1 MFVITMNSDSDN
13 ILNYKRNV
21 TNRYS
26 AWDEELTEREK
37 AVREAEKR
45 LGIEG
50 TKGYDEDTGTN

>member
-1 MFVITMNSDSDN
+1 MLWKNYRKN
-13 ILNYKRNV
+13 I
-21 TNRYS
+21 TNRY
-26 AWDEELTEREK
+26 AGWEQELSDREK

>member
-13 ILNYKRNV
+13 ILNYKTNV

-45 LGIEG
+45 LGIQDSSS
-50 TKGYDEDTGTN
+50 YDGNTTD